1 MEPNLPSHPASHRV
15 DILIGGLDDRMIPA
29 PMPTARVDHTVTV
42 SEVRHRIANPARA
55 GFGFGFG
62 FFAAQAVFRLG
73 LFLVLSAL
81 LLILAFRALAALG
94 L

>member
-1 MEPNLPSHPASHRV
+1 MT
-15 DILIGGLDDRMIPA
+15 PA
-29 PMPTARVDHTVTV
+29 PVPTARVEHTVTV

-55 GFGFGFG
+55 GFGLGIG

-73 LFLVLSAL
+73 LFFVLSGL
-81 LLILAFRALAALG
+81 LLIFAFRALAILG